1 MKRLLSIAIFVALAL
16 NAYAQA
22 TTQPAE
28 DLDLQY
34 GSELLKK
41 GTPAP
46 EFTLSDINGKKF
58 SLSDFRGSTTLLVFW
73 ASWCPDCRAEV
84 PLLKEIYD
92 GSDRARLN
100 FVSISY
106 DKDLETLKAFVKEN
120 GLPGVQLF
128 DPAGKKESKP
138 GADYHVKWIPSLY
151 VIDAEGKVLLATVMA
166 EKVAALLGSSL
177 AVGPYPASSGASSA
191 RLCTDESCAL

>member
-1 MKRLLSIAIFVALAL
+1 MKRLLPIAIFVALAL
-16 NAYAQA
+16 NAYSQA

-46 EFTLSDINGKKF
+46 EFTLSDINGNKF

-128 DPAGKKESKP
+128 DPAGKKESKA

-166 EKVAALLGSSL
+166 EKVAALLGSSI
-177 AVGPYPASSGASSA
+177 AVGSSPASSGASSA